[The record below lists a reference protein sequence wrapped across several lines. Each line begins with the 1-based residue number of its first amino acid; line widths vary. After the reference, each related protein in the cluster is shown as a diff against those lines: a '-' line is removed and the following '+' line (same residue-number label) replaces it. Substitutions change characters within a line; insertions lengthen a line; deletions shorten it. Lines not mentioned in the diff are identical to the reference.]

1 MKLQKSRIDR
11 IDKATAKIQ
20 YRDGL
25 PPILEIEDGPDTEER
40 IASYRRQLV
49 ADGWDPN
56 LPPLVIISPRDDD
69 DFLPSGNVVSQSA
82 QVETDSPL
90 F

>member
-1 MKLQKSRIDR
+1 MRLQKSRIDR
-11 IDKATAKIQ
+11 LDMATAKVQ
-20 YRDGL
+20 FKDGL
-25 PPILEIEDGPDTEER
+25 PPILEIEDCPDVEEK

-56 LPPLVIISPRDDD
+56 LPPLVIIFPRDDD